1 MFHNFLNNVLLIEKI
16 NSSVFLKIGPKTVC
30 FGQKAL
36 LSANKFLFLAMVCP
50 LRGGGIP
57 LFVNKF
63 SLSFWENLVRDCPPN
78 RNFL

>member
-36 LSANKFLFLAMVCP
+36 LSANKFLFLAMACP
-50 LRGGGIP
+50 LRGRGIP
-57 LFVNKF
+57 LFVKKI
-63 SLSFWENLVRDCPPN
+63 SSSFWENLVRDCPPN